1 MLLQNV
7 PQQRINVNDNSQRVN
22 TNPSFK
28 MAFIQPKTAAAKI
41 AMLDD
46 VFLFSKPQKGLY
58 RKFCVF
64 LQKIG
69 FKQFVSRNK
78 NRKVD
83 IEYIPQSS
91 FGNSTF
97 FVNGNGPR
105 IDVKVPGQQ
114 GIYALDIMNAKMK
127 EYNTIMKDKNS
138 GVIKKTVTF
147 MKQLALIPRTL
158 IKLWTP
164 KGMMPTSLIKAE
176 KEAIAIEK
184 QMKLDDKNLKML
196 EKM

>member
-7 PQQRINVNDNSQRVN
+7 PQQRISVNDNSQRVN

-58 RKFCVF
+58 RKFCVS

-105 IDVKVPGQQ
+105 IDVKVPGQL

-147 MKQLALIPRTL
+147 IKKLALIPRTL

>member
-91 FGNSTF
+91 FGNSIF
-97 FVNGNGPR
+97 LVNGNGPR

-114 GIYALDIMNAKMK
+114 DIYALDIMNAKMK